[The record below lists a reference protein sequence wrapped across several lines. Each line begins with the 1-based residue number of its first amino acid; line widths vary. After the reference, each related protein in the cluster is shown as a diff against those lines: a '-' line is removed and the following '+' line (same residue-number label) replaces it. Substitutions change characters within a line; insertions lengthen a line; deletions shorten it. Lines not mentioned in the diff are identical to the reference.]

1 MINLVVV
8 IFGSIFFVVPTP
20 KKQMKLD
27 NLGRVR
33 HISYAKSDARKPKST
48 KQQPHVLESSETV
61 SLPATDSHSSVQ
73 FNTDSEKHDDC
84 GSNLQS
90 AIRKE
95 FYEIVTELMENC
107 CYRNL

>member
-1 MINLVVV
+1 MENNPPAVHEDLQRLLTNEDENPEV
-8 IFGSIFFVVPTP
+8 FSIPTP

-90 AIRKE
+90 PIRK
-95 FYEIVTELMENC
+95 
-107 CYRNL
+107 

>member
-1 MINLVVV
+1 MINLVVF

-90 AIRKE
+90 PIRKE

-107 CYRNL
+107 SYRNL

>member
-1 MINLVVV
+1 MINLVVF

-90 AIRKE
+90 PIRK
-95 FYEIVTELMENC
+95 
-107 CYRNL
+107 